1 MNYEDIKIHQVTSMR
16 KDTRDYLEDLVNDFV
31 EDLSIDN
38 LLFIHDNNQL
48 DLDYRGARKFF
59 IEFLAAK
66 DKK

>member
-1 MNYEDIKIHQVTSMR
+1 MR